1 MNKALQQKTIK
12 EALKLR
18 KKVEKATQ
26 KNVLLRQQ
34 LEDKML
40 AVQKK
45 LTPLLNQRDAI
56 NRSYTQ
62 LDKPTAESIVFSEYV
77 ALISRT
83 PQAYGFKDAE
93 EVIAKL
99 INL

>member
-12 EALKLR
+12 EAQRLQV
-18 KKVEKATQ
+18 KVNKATT
-26 KNVLLRQQ
+26 KNIFLRQQ

-45 LTPLLNQRDAI
+45 LTPLLNQRDNI
-56 NRSYTQ
+56 NRAYEQ
-62 LDKPTAESIVFSEYV
+62 LDKPTAASVVFSEYIS
-77 ALISRT
+77 LISRT

-93 EVIAKL
+93 EVISKL
-99 INL
+99 L

>member
-1 MNKALQQKTIK
+1 MD
-12 EALKLR
+12 
-18 KKVEKATQ
+18 KATK

-40 AVQKK
+40 TVQKK
-45 LTPLLNQRDAI
+45 LTPLLNKRDAI
-56 NRSYTQ
+56 NKCYVQ

-77 ALISRT
+77 SLIGRT

-93 EVIAKL
+93 DVISKL
-99 INL
+99 L

>member
-1 MNKALQQKTIK
+1 
-12 EALKLR
+12 
-18 KKVEKATQ
+18 VEKATQ
-26 KNVLLRQQ
+26 KNVLIRQQ

>member
-1 MNKALQQKTIK
+1 MNKNLQKKTIK
-12 EALKLR
+12 EAQRLQS
-18 KKVEKATQ
+18 KVNKATQ

-45 LTPLLNQRDAI
+45 LTPLLNQRDNI
-56 NRSYTQ
+56 NRAYEQ
-62 LDKPTAESIVFSEYV
+62 LDKPTAASVVFSEYIS
-77 ALISRT
+77 LISRT

-93 EVIAKL
+93 EVISKL
-99 INL
+99 L

>member
-1 MNKALQQKTIK
+1 
-12 EALKLR
+12 
-18 KKVEKATQ
+18 
-26 KNVLLRQQ
+26 
-34 LEDKML
+34 ML

-45 LTPLLNQRDAI
+45 LTPLLNQRDNI
-56 NRSYTQ
+56 NRAYEQ
-62 LDKPTAESIVFSEYV
+62 LDKPTAASVVFSEYV

>member
-12 EALKLR
+12 EAKRLQ

-26 KNVLLRQQ
+26 KNIFLRQQ

-45 LTPLLNQRDAI
+45 LTPLLCQRDNI
-56 NRSYTQ
+56 NRAYTQ
-62 LDKPTAESIVFSEYV
+62 LDKPTAASVVFSEYLS
-77 ALISRT
+77 LISRT

-93 EVIAKL
+93 EVISKL
-99 INL
+99 L

>member
-1 MNKALQQKTIK
+1 MNKNLQKKTIK
-12 EALKLR
+12 EAQRLQS
-18 KKVEKATQ
+18 KVEKATQ
-26 KNVLLRQQ
+26 KNVLLRQN

-77 ALISRT
+77 SLISRT

>member
-1 MNKALQQKTIK
+1 MNKNLQKKTIK
-12 EALKLR
+12 EAQKLQS
-18 KKVEKATQ
+18 KVEKATQ

-40 AVQKK
+40 TVQKK

>member
-12 EALKLR
+12 EAQKLQS
-18 KKVEKATQ
+18 KVNKATQ
-26 KNVLLRQQ
+26 KNVLIRQQ

-56 NRSYTQ
+56 NRAYEQ
-62 LDKPTAESIVFSEYV
+62 LDKPLAETIVFGEYV
-77 ALISRT
+77 SMISKT

-93 EVIAKL
+93 EVISKL
-99 INL
+99 L

>member
-1 MNKALQQKTIK
+1 MNKAID
-12 EALKLR
+12 
-18 KKVEKATQ
+18 
-26 KNVLLRQQ
+26 KNVLIRQQ

-56 NRSYTQ
+56 NRAYKQ
-62 LDKPTAESIVFSEYV
+62 LDKPLAETIVFSEYV
-77 ALISRT
+77 SLISRT

-93 EVIAKL
+93 EVISKL
-99 INL
+99 L

>member
-1 MNKALQQKTIK
+1 M
-12 EALKLR
+12 
-18 KKVEKATQ
+18 EKATQ
-26 KNVLLRQQ
+26 KNVLLRQN

-40 AVQKK
+40 TVQKK

>member
-1 MNKALQQKTIK
+1 MNKATD
-12 EALKLR
+12 
-18 KKVEKATQ
+18 
-26 KNVLLRQQ
+26 KNVLIRQQ

-56 NRSYTQ
+56 NRAYTQ
-62 LDKPTAESIVFSEYV
+62 LDKPLAETIVFSEYV
-77 ALISRT
+77 SLISRT

-93 EVIAKL
+93 EVISKL
-99 INL
+99 L

>member
-1 MNKALQQKTIK
+1 MNKNLQKKTIK
-12 EALKLR
+12 EAQRLKN
-18 KKVEKATQ
+18 KVEKATE
-26 KNVLLRQQ
+26 KNVLIRQQ

-56 NRSYTQ
+56 NRAYTQ
-62 LDKPTAESIVFSEYV
+62 LDKPLAETIVFSEYV
-77 ALISRT
+77 SLISRT

-93 EVIAKL
+93 EVISKL
-99 INL
+99 L

>member
-1 MNKALQQKTIK
+1 MNKNLQKKTIK
-12 EALKLR
+12 EAQRLQN
-18 KKVEKATQ
+18 KVEKATQ

-40 AVQKK
+40 TVQKK

-56 NRSYTQ
+56 NRAYTQ
-62 LDKPTAESIVFSEYV
+62 LDKPTADSIVFSEYV

>member
-1 MNKALQQKTIK
+1 MNKAID
-12 EALKLR
+12 
-18 KKVEKATQ
+18 
-26 KNVLLRQQ
+26 KNVKLRQQ

-56 NRSYTQ
+56 NRAYTQ
-62 LDKPTAESIVFSEYV
+62 LDKPLAETIVFSEYV
-77 ALISRT
+77 SMISKT

-93 EVIAKL
+93 EVISKL
-99 INL
+99 L